1 MTAPATCPVCQRTL
15 DAVLQLYDEPA
26 VDPRV
31 AMCFYCAAFLEMTPA
46 GVIELT
52 DQAWLELSFE
62 LRDELTRTRRLI
74 EVTAQRAHHSD
85 GVRH

>member
-31 AMCFYCAAFLEMTPA
+31 AMSVLSIAVRATRSSRRTLAFLPT
-46 GVIELT
+46 
-52 DQAWLELSFE
+52 
-62 LRDELTRTRRLI
+62 
-74 EVTAQRAHHSD
+74 
-85 GVRH
+85 